1 MKKLEHNIAYIDG
14 ANLHQGIRHLR
25 WELDYARFRVWLREK
40 YAVDTAYLFIGLI
53 PKYTTLYTALQQAGY
68 VLVFKETV
76 VGAGGAPKGN
86 CDADLV
92 LRATI
97 DVFEM
102 TYNRSILVSSDGDYA
117 GLVKFLS
124 ERSKMDTILSPH
136 PKDRCSI
143 LLKRTNVP
151 IVYLNDLREQLKIQS
166 IKEKAPGADGTAQGS
181 SS

>member
-1 MKKLEHNIAYIDG
+1 
-14 ANLHQGIRHLR
+14 
-25 WELDYARFRVWLREK
+25 VWLREK

-53 PKYTTLYTALQQAGY
+53 PKYTALYTALQQAGY

-76 VGAGGAPKGN
+76 VGTDGAPKGN

-92 LRATI
+92 LHATT
-97 DVFEM
+97 DVFET

-124 ERSKMDTILSPH
+124 ERSKMSTILSPH